1 MPLRNKITILFI
13 VTVSGILFAA
23 FAVLYWLRYNANE
36 DEFYNRLQQKAI
48 TTAELYVTVEEV
60 DSTLLKRIDR
70 ANKDILFKENI
81 TIYNHLNKEVYTNND
96 SIFFQIDQK
105 LLNSIRIENKLKFK
119 QANFKI
125 IGLIY
130 KDDYNNV
137 VAIAG
142 AEDIQ
147 GIKRL
152 SSLRNTLFGLY
163 FIILGVVGI
172 IGWLFSGKILQPV
185 THIINEID
193 SIYPQNLD
201 KRINTQ
207 SNDELDKLAVNFNSL
222 LDRIQQA
229 FRLQQTFITNFS
241 HELKN
246 PLMKMVSQIEVSLM
260 RQRSVKEYQQTL
272 TSVHEDLKELG
283 DLSDSLLELSR
294 LNHSSTSNLLVNV
307 RIDEILFD
315 AREELINSNNQY
327 RIMIDVEKDLSEENE
342 LLVIG
347 NPYLLKTT
355 FINLMENG
363 CKFSNNNLTK
373 VTYTTLNQHI
383 QVSFLNNGN
392 GIASKDLPYIFEP
405 FYRANNTSR
414 VKGYGIGLSI
424 VERIVKSHKGFIEIV
439 STENIET
446 IIKVL
451 LPLANDKTLNHS

>member
-13 VTVSGILFAA
+13 ITVSGILFVA

-36 DEFYNRLQQKAI
+36 EEFYNRLQQKAV
-48 TTAELYVTVEEV
+48 TTAELFVTVEEV
-60 DSTLLKRIDR
+60 DSTLLKRIDK

-105 LLNSIRIENKLKFK
+105 LLNRIRIESKLKFK
-119 QANFKI
+119 QAEFKI
-125 IGLIY
+125 IGLTY

-137 VAIAG
+137 VVIAG

-147 GIKRL
+147 GVKRL

-193 SIYPQNLD
+193 LIYPQNLD
-201 KRINTQ
+201 KRINIQ
-207 SNDELDKLAVNFNSL
+207 SNDEIDKLAINFNSL
-222 LDRIQQA
+222 LDRIQHA
-229 FRLQQTFITNFS
+229 FKLQQTFITNFS

-246 PLMKMVSQIEVSLM
+246 PLMKMVSQIEVSLI
-260 RQRSVKEYQQTL
+260 RQRTIKEYQQTL

-283 DLSDSLLELSR
+283 SLSDSLLELSR
-294 LNHSSTSNLLVNV
+294 LNHSSTSNLLLNV

-315 AREELINSNNQY
+315 AREELINTNNQY
-327 RIMIDVEKDLSEENE
+327 RIIIDVEKDLSEENE

-363 CKFSNNNLTK
+363 CKFSNNNLVK
-373 VTYTTLNQHI
+373 VSYSTLNRHI
-383 QVSFLNNGN
+383 QISFLNNGT
-392 GIASKDLPYIFEP
+392 GISSKDLPYIFEP

-424 VERIVKSHKGFIEIV
+424 VERIVKSHKGFIEII
-439 STENIET
+439 STQNVET
-446 IIKVL
+446 IIRVL
-451 LPLANDKTLNHS
+451 LPLAKDKTLN